1 MRILLLPLDERP
13 CNAKFPAMVGRSG
26 DVEVVVPPRPMLGD
40 KKAPADTAAL
50 HGFLTGQAPK
60 ADAAVISLD
69 TLVYGGLIP
78 SRLHHMP
85 PETALARLDAIRDLK
100 RANPRLAVYASMSV
114 MRAPQYDSDDEE
126 PDYYAHHGRAL
137 FRRAWL
143 LDRAER
149 GGLDAA
155 QRAELDAIAIPD
167 EVVEDYERRR
177 RTNLLVNEAC
187 LDLLREGAIDFLVF
201 PQDDSSPY
209 GYTAVA
215 QHRLQRAIEAK
226 GVRRRVMVYPGSDE
240 IGCTLLAR
248 AVCALDGRAPTIRP
262 RFASTMGPGVIPL
275 YEDRPMM
282 ESLKSHVRA
291 CGARLADPDESADIE
306 LMVNAPGRIM
316 QEAQSAVDGR
326 DPTYDTHRNLPVFVD
341 DTARLLDG
349 GARVAVCDSAY
360 ANGGDPQL
368 LHDLDGIGALA
379 GLASYAGWNTN
390 CNTLGTTLA
399 QAIIGAPDSPY
410 RSRNLAYR
418 IIEDVL
424 YQTDVRW
431 RVDAGLAAHGG
442 TYQDVVPCMD
452 WAVAAARE
460 RLQRQY
466 DALALSRT
474 LPASIDAVRFP
485 WRRMFEIDM
494 DLTVGAP
501 GTRRR
506 DTCRR
511 DASREDTR

>member
-13 CNAKFPAMVGRSG
+13 CNAKFPSMVGRSG
-26 DVEVVVPPRPMLGD
+26 DVETAIPPRPMLGD
-40 KKAPADTAAL
+40 KKTPADVSGL
-50 HGFLTGQAPK
+50 FGFLTEQAAT
-60 ADAAVISLD
+60 ADAAVVSLD
-69 TLVYGGLIP
+69 MLVYGGLIP
-78 SRLHHMP
+78 SRLHHMQ
-85 PETALARLDAIRDLK
+85 PEVVLGRLNAVRTLK
-100 RANPRLAVYASMSV
+100 RINPRLAIYASMSV

-215 QHRLQRAIEAK
+215 QRHLQRAIEEK
-226 GVRRRVMVYPGSDE
+226 GVRRQVMVYPGSDE

-248 AVCALDGRAPTIRP
+248 AVCALHGRTPTIRP
-262 RFASTMGPGVIPL
+262 RFASTMGPGIIPL

-291 CGARLADPDESADIE
+291 CGARLADSDETADIE
-306 LMVNAPGRIM
+306 LMINAPGRIM
-316 QEAQSAVDGR
+316 QEAQLAADGR
-326 DPTYDTHRNLPVFVD
+326 DLTYDTYRNLPAFVD
-341 DTARLLDG
+341 DTARLLDRG
-349 GARVAVCDSAY
+349 SRVAICDSAY
-360 ANGGDPQL
+360 ANGGDQQL

-379 GLASYAGWNTN
+379 DIASYAGWNTN
-390 CNTLGTTLA
+390 CNTLGNTLA
-399 QAIIGAPDSPY
+399 QAIVGVPDSPY

-418 IIEDVL
+418 LIDDVL

-431 RVDAGLAAHGG
+431 RVDAGLSERGG
-442 TYQDVVPCMD
+442 SYQDVVPCMD
-452 WAVAAARE
+452 WAVTATRKQ
-460 RLQRQY
+460 LQKEY
-466 DALALSRT
+466 DGLALSAT
-474 LPASIDAVRFP
+474 LPARINAVRFP

-494 DLTVGAP
+494 DLTVGIPSAL
-501 GTRRR
+501 RQ
-506 DTCRR
+506 DTCRE
-511 DASREDTR
+511 DA